1 MKYEELEAR
10 LTKLLETPD
19 TALAALPELLKE
31 VKTDYEGIV
40 SLTNKS
46 SEQEKRIR
54 DLQDTNMKLF
64 LMQTSAPKTK
74 GQMEEEE
81 DDLEGQDAIDAF
93 VDKLSKEE

>member
-1 MKYEELEAR
+1 MKYEEFEAR
-10 LTKLLETPD
+10 LTKMLETPD
-19 TALAALPELLKE
+19 TALAALPEFLKE

-64 LMQTSAPKTK
+64 LMQTSKPAEK
-74 GQMEEEE
+74 EDD
-81 DDLEGQDAIDAF
+81 DDLEGQDAIDNF
-93 VDKLSKEE
+93 VAKLSKEE